1 MAVRLKRIRRSLKPP
16 ATTIS
21 AGRKMRPCP
30 RLYAPSVGQKTLAH
44 SYDQCGQHDSDQP
57 NNSGEILK
65 APVIKKGHKKADD
78 GARYANKSGLNFAHQ
93 CLSTGIILRQLLA
106 ECGGH

>member
-1 MAVRLKRIRRSLKPP
+1 
-16 ATTIS
+16 
-21 AGRKMRPCP
+21 MRPCP